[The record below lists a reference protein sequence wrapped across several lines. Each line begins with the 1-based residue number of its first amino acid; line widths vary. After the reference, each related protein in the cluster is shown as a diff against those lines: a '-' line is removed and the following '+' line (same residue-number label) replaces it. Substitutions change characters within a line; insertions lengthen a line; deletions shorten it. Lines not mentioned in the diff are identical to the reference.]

1 MQTNHGSIL
10 RPYSYTYYSFS
21 TLPFYPQMSFGVF
34 DLVTLL
40 QLQTFAIPRFV
51 ALRETPLLVIQ
62 WRDHMRILLA
72 NSTPLLFI
80 PLAIAL
86 LVTIVQS
93 NTSISSSRPTFLLIT
108 LWSDS
113 ETNHVELGAA
123 TVLHEQFVTGLVNA
137 KLVVLFAI

>member
-1 MQTNHGSIL
+1 
-10 RPYSYTYYSFS
+10 
-21 TLPFYPQMSFGVF
+21 
-34 DLVTLL
+34 
-40 QLQTFAIPRFV
+40 
-51 ALRETPLLVIQ
+51 
-62 WRDHMRILLA
+62 MRILLA

-113 ETNHVELGAA
+113 ETNHVELGAT
-123 TVLHEQFVTGLVNA
+123 TVLHDQFVAGLVNA
-137 KLVVLFAI
+137 KLVVLIAI